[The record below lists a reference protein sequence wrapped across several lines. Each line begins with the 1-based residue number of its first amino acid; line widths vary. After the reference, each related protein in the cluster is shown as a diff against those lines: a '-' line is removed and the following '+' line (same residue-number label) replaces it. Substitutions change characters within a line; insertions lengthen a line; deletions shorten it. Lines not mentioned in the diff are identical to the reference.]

1 MLVVK
6 IDLINK
12 LLVNVRADPKDQ
24 EINTKKTKKKKTQKD
39 LTFFKYYI

>member
-12 LLVNVRADPKDQ
+12 LLVNVRADSKDQ
-24 EINTKKTKKKKTQKD
+24 EINPPPPKKKLKK
-39 LTFFKYYI
+39 I

>member
-24 EINTKKTKKKKTQKD
+24 EINKKKQKKTQKD
-39 LTFFKYYI
+39 LKFFKYYI

>member
-1 MLVVK
+1 MLVVQ

-24 EINTKKTKKKKTQKD
+24 EINQKKKKKKKSKIFD
-39 LTFFKYYI
+39 VF